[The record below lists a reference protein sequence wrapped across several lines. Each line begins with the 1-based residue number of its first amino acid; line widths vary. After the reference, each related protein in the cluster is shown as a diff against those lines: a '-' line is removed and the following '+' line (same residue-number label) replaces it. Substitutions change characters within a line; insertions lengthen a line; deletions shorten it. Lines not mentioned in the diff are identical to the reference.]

1 VINFRYHV
9 VSLTAVFLALAIGL
23 IVGTSALNG
32 PLSDSLR
39 HQVDSLTKSNDI
51 YRDKT
56 TQLEA
61 EVSQREQFATEVAPL
76 VLGGKLADRRVLVVS
91 FQGSDSY
98 VADVITDLKH
108 ANAKVTGQVEI
119 QDSMMSPSNG
129 PTLLDLEHTAYNTSG
144 VNVQN
149 IPTFSDGVE
158 TATALLAAVLADH
171 SPALSD
177 DAVNTV
183 LQAYEKAGFIDVSG
197 KVGGPAEA
205 IVVLAPTPYTD
216 QNGDSENKNVVTL
229 IDQFSKVGHIV
240 VGAAGNAG
248 KGNVIASV
256 TGDAS
261 LSSRVSTVDNANT
274 PQGAIATVLALTEQ
288 VVYNRA
294 GHYGITSSATSLPP
308 VLPPPA

>member
-51 YRDKT
+51 YRDT
-56 TQLEA
+56 TIQLEA

-76 VLGGKLADRRVLVVS
+76 VLGGKLADRRVLVIS
-91 FQGSDSY
+91 FQESSSF
-98 VADVITDLKH
+98 VADVVADLKQ
-108 ANAKVTGQVEI
+108 ANAKVTGQVEV

-129 PTLLDLEHTAYNTSG
+129 PALLDLENRANTAD
-144 VNVQN
+144 VNAQN

-158 TATALLAAVLADH
+158 TATALLAAVLTDR

-177 DAVNTV
+177 SAIATV
-183 LQAYEKAGFIDVSG
+183 LSAYEKAGFINVDG
-197 KVGGPAEA
+197 KVTGPAEA
-205 IVVLAPTPYTD
+205 VMVLAPSPFTD
-216 QNGDSENKNVVTL
+216 QNAADENRNVVTL
-229 IDQFSKVGHIV
+229 IDQFAKVPIV

-248 KGNVIASV
+248 KGNVIGSV

-274 PQGAIATVLALTEQ
+274 PQGAVATVLALIEQ
-288 VVYNRA
+288 VVYHKT
-294 GHYGITSSATSLPP
+294 GHYGITSSATSLLP
-308 VLPPPA
+308 VLPPA

>member
-51 YRDKT
+51 YRDT
-56 TQLEA
+56 TIQLEA

-91 FQGSDSY
+91 FQESSSF
-98 VADVITDLKH
+98 VADVVADLKQ

-129 PTLLDLEHTAYNTSG
+129 PALLDLENRANTPD
-144 VNVQN
+144 VNAQN

-158 TATALLAAVLADH
+158 TATALLAAVLTDR
-171 SPALSD
+171 SPAMSD
-177 DAVNTV
+177 AAIATV
-183 LQAYEKAGFIDVSG
+183 LSAYEKAGFINVDG
-197 KVGGPAEA
+197 KVTGPAEA
-205 IVVLAPTPYTD
+205 VMVLAPTPFTD
-216 QNGDSENKNVVTL
+216 QNAADENRNVVTL
-229 IDQFSKVGHIV
+229 IDQFSKVPIV
-240 VGAAGNAG
+240 VGEAGNAG
-248 KGNVIASV
+248 KGNVIGSV

-274 PQGAIATVLALTEQ
+274 PQGAVATVLALTEQ
-288 VVYNRA
+288 VVYHKA
-294 GHYGITSSATSLPP
+294 GHYGITSSATSLLP
-308 VLPPPA
+308 VLPPA